1 MKKIL
6 IFIGGFVAGA
16 LIAFFIFTEPNDIW
30 HYHSSNW
37 VGDNLVSVSKTIE
50 FGNGNY
56 VLNSRTDGRGRN
68 QERKTEI
75 GTFTVS
81 GDSIIL
87 TPSDGEERVG
97 IIVGSSLTIDGRTF
111 R

>member
-1 MKKIL
+1 MIMKKIL

-37 VGDNLVSVSKTIE
+37 VGNDFVSVSKTIE

-56 VLNSRTDGRGRN
+56 VLNSRTSGGN
-68 QERKTEI
+68 QARKTEI